1 VSDARTGASPVEL
14 QADALV
20 DDIERKVA
28 QTCRE
33 LREAA
38 GREADAVRQRARL
51 RARRQM
57 RRAIQDMRAVA
68 DQRLQQARAELETEA
83 RQLARTRATA
93 ALSAAWPQLAA
104 AIEQRWREPAARAA
118 WIDAQIGLARTR
130 LGPKDWTVRHPGARS
145 EGENG
150 ALQVELQ
157 AALHARGIVGA
168 VLQPDAGSSA
178 GLIIEVGRARLD
190 STARALLADRSAVEA
205 ALLAALEPDGARA
218 AGGAQVGA
226 EVAE

>member
-1 VSDARTGASPVEL
+1 MSDARAGTSPIDL
-14 QADALV
+14 QADALI
-20 DDIERKVA
+20 DDVGRKVA

-38 GREADAVRQRARL
+38 GREADTLRQRARL

-57 RRAIQDMRAVA
+57 RRAIQDMRAAA

-83 RQLARTRATA
+83 RQRARTRATA

-104 AIEQRWREPAARAA
+104 AIEQRWHEPAARAA

-130 LGPKDWTVRHPGARS
+130 LGPKDWTVHHPGARS
-145 EGENG
+145 GG
-150 ALQVELQ
+150 DDAALQ
-157 AALHARGIVGA
+157 AALEAALDARGIVGA
-168 VLQPDAGSSA
+168 VLRPDGQLRA

-190 STARALLADRSAVEA
+190 STPRALLADRPAVEA

-218 AGGAQVGA
+218 TGGVPSGAGSAP
-226 EVAE
+226 

>member
-1 VSDARTGASPVEL
+1 MSDARAATSPIDL
-14 QADALV
+14 QADALI
-20 DDIERKVA
+20 DDIGRKVA

-38 GREADAVRQRARL
+38 GREADAVRQRARR

-57 RRAIQDMRAVA
+57 RRAIQEMRAVA

-104 AIEQRWREPAARAA
+104 ALEQRWHEPAARTG

-130 LGPKDWTVRHPGARS
+130 LGPKDWTVRHPGAGS
-145 EGENG
+145 EGE
-150 ALQVELQ
+150 AAALQ
-157 AALHARGIVGA
+157 AALQAALRARGIVGA
-168 VLQPDAGSSA
+168 VLKADAQFSA

-190 STARALLADRSAVEA
+190 STPRALLADRSAVEA
-205 ALLAALEPDGARA
+205 ALLAALEPDAVRA
-218 AGGAQVGA
+218 AGRARA
-226 EVAE
+226 EAGSAP